1 MKNLRF
7 LFVFCFLAI
16 GFATFAQD
24 ALPDVEIK
32 TLEGEAKNVQDYS
45 SNEKITVISF
55 WATWCSPCKRELDAI
70 SEVYED
76 WQEEYNME
84 LIAISVD
91 NARTFPRV
99 KGVVESK
106 GWDYEVLSDIK
117 QALQQAM
124 NFQDVPYT
132 FVIDKEG
139 KIVYSHSGYNP
150 GDENE
155 LEEKL
160 QELSDG
166 E

>member
-1 MKNLRF
+1 M
-7 LFVFCFLAI
+7 
-16 GFATFAQD
+16 
-24 ALPDVEIK
+24 
-32 TLEGEAKNVQDYS
+32 
-45 SNEKITVISF
+45 ISF
-55 WATWCSPCKRELDAI
+55 WATWCAPCKRELDAI
-70 SEVYED
+70 QEVYED
-76 WQEEYNME
+76 WQEDYDME
-84 LIAISVD
+84 LVAISVD

-99 KGVVESK
+99 KGMVESK

-160 QELSDG
+160 QELSEG

>member
-7 LFVFCFLAI
+7 LFVFCLLAI
-16 GFATFAQD
+16 GFTTFAQD
-24 ALPDVEIK
+24 ELPNVEIK
-32 TLEGEAKNVQDYS
+32 TLEGAAKNIQDYA

-55 WATWCSPCKRELDAI
+55 WATWCAPCKRELDAI
-70 SEVYED
+70 QEVYED
-76 WQEEYNME
+76 WQEDYNME
-84 LIAISVD
+84 LVAISVD

-99 KGVVESK
+99 KGMVESK

-160 QELSDG
+160 QELSEG